1 MDFAIEDSAEQSAFR
16 KEMRDWLSRNV
27 PEGME
32 HSVDPCD
39 MSYEQYQVRRE
50 LGRRLGAKGWLYPSM
65 PTKYGGGDLAAEKIV
80 ILYDELARIGL
91 ALPPYYDAGGRMA
104 APTIMVWGTEEH
116 KQRFLPPICRGEVR
130 TWQLLTEPG
139 AGSDLA
145 GIKTTAVRDG
155 DAYVVNGQKIFVGS
169 SHGADYSWTIVVT
182 DPRGERHKNLS
193 WLMIPMNLPGISVLP
208 MDLLATGGEG
218 GSGSGVKNSV
228 FFDNVRVPADHLVGG
243 ENNGW
248 RVATTHLEVEHGG
261 MGRLADRRVIYEFID
276 HCKERRDGHAIADDA
291 DARAGIVEMY
301 IEAEITRLFA
311 LRNHWLSHSGQPR
324 SYEGSQYSLRRK
336 LSGLDIAERML
347 RIAGPCVLTK
357 DERWGP
363 LKGTVEYFQ
372 RDAITALHPGA
383 TTDIQRVIM
392 ARRIGIGRTEREKSG
407 ALKSKDEG

>member
-1 MDFAIEDSAEQSAFR
+1 MDFAIEDSPEQSAFR
-16 KEMRDWLSRNV
+16 TEVREWLAGNV
-27 PEGME
+27 PPDME

-39 MSYEQYQVRRE
+39 MSYEQYQLRRE
-50 LGRRLGAKGWLYPSM
+50 LGRRLGAKGWLYPTM
-65 PTKYGGGDLAAEKIV
+65 PKEYGGGNLAAEKIV

-104 APTIMVWGTEEH
+104 APTILVWGDDES
-116 KQRFLPPICRGEVR
+116 KKRFLPPICRGLVR

-145 GIKTTAVRDG
+145 SIKTTAIRDG
-155 DAYVVNGQKIFVGS
+155 DRYVVNGQKVFVGS

-182 DPRGERHKNLS
+182 DPKGDRHKNLS
-193 WLMIPMNLPGISVLP
+193 WLMIPMNLTGISVVP

-261 MGRLADRRVIYEFID
+261 MGRLADRRVIYEFMD
-276 HCKERRDGHAIADDA
+276 YCRERRDGHAIADDP
-291 DARAGIVEMY
+291 DARAQLVELY
-301 IEAEITRLFA
+301 IEAEVTRLFA

-324 SYEGSQYSLRRK
+324 SYEGAQYSLRRK

-392 ARRIGIGRTEREKSG
+392 ARRIGIGRREREKAG
-407 ALKSKDEG
+407 ALR

>member
-1 MDFAIEDSAEQSAFR
+1 MDFAIEDSAEQGAFR
-16 KEMRDWLSRNV
+16 KEVRDWFSRNV
-27 PEGME
+27 PESME

-50 LGRRLGAKGWLYPSM
+50 LGRRMGAQGWLYPSM
-65 PTKYGGGDLAAEKIV
+65 PKEYGGGDLAAEKIV

-182 DPRGERHKNLS
+182 DPKGERHKNLS

-276 HCKERRDGHAIADDA
+276 YCKERRDGHAIADDP

-311 LRNHWLSHSGQPR
+311 LRNHWLVALRAAALLRGLAVQPAPQALR
-324 SYEGSQYSLRRK
+324 ARHRRANAAHRGAVRADEGRAVGAAEGHRGV
-336 LSGLDIAERML
+336 LS
-347 RIAGPCVLTK
+347 
-357 DERWGP
+357 
-363 LKGTVEYFQ
+363 
-372 RDAITALHPGA
+372 
-383 TTDIQRVIM
+383 
-392 ARRIGIGRTEREKSG
+392 ARRDHRAAPGRDDRHPARHHGPAHRHRPARAREIRSAARQG
-407 ALKSKDEG
+407 